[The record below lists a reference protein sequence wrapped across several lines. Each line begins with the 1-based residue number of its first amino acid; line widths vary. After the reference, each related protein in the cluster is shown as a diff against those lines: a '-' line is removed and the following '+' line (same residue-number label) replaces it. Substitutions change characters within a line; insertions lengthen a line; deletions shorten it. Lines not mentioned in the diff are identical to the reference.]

1 MDQSP
6 ADLKLLCDQAVQLHQ
21 KGELA
26 AAEKLYLQILERE
39 TSHFAARH
47 LLGVLR
53 YQQERGAEALAFIA
67 AALEINP
74 GSAEA
79 HSNCGAVLKSLGR
92 LEESLAAYDR
102 ALALSPELAVAHN
115 GRGATLSDL
124 NRFEEALVSYNK
136 ALAIMPDFAT
146 ALGNR
151 GQVLQYLGRLDA
163 ARADFQ
169 RALTLDPGLTNVY
182 LDYVDLAP
190 IQAGDPLVKTM
201 ESLAA
206 TPLNETGR
214 LQLDFA
220 LAKAYGDL
228 GDHDAGFRRLLSG
241 NARKRARI
249 RYDETAALGYFG
261 RIQSTFTPELLREKE
276 KLGGGSPSAV
286 PIFILGMMRSG
297 STLVEQILASH
308 PQVHGAGELRTLT
321 RLTQLVQGPG
331 GNSVAYPEFVPGLD
345 AGALR
350 QFVAHYLAET
360 QRLAPGA
367 SHITDKMPENF
378 FFAGLIHLILPNA
391 RIIHTVRDPVDTCV
405 SCFSRLFT
413 AEQNHTYELGELGR
427 YYRRYQKLMAHW
439 WDVLPPGRML
449 EVRYEEVVADLE
461 TQARRIIAYCG
472 LEWDPRCLSF
482 HATERPV
489 RTSSVA
495 QVRQPLYP
503 GAVGRAHRYEAFLGP
518 LRQALAEG

>member
-1 MDQSP
+1 MDQEH
-6 ADLKLLCDQAVQLHQ
+6 LQTLCDQAVALHQ
-21 KGELA
+21 NGALA
-26 AAEKLYLQILERE
+26 QAESLYLQILARDP
-39 TSHFAARH
+39 SHFAARH

-53 YQQERGAEALAFIA
+53 YQQERSSEALALIT

-74 GSAEA
+74 GFAEA
-79 HSNCGAVLKSLGR
+79 HSNQGAVLKSLGR
-92 LEESLAAYDR
+92 LDEALAAYER
-102 ALALSPELAVAHN
+102 ALALNPELAVALN

-124 NRFEEALVSYNK
+124 NRLEEALASYNQ
-136 ALAIMPDFAT
+136 ALAIALDFAT

-151 GQVLQYLGRLDA
+151 GQVLQYLGKLEA

-190 IQAGDPLVKTM
+190 VAPTDPHLKAM
-201 ESLAA
+201 ETLAQTSLSD
-206 TPLNETGR
+206 TGR

-228 GDHDAGFRRLLSG
+228 GDQDAGFRRLLSG
-241 NARKRARI
+241 NALKRGRI
-249 RYDETAALGYFG
+249 RYDEAAALGYFD
-261 RIQSTFTPELLREKE
+261 RIEAIFTPELLRLKE
-276 KLGGGSPSAV
+276 KLGGGSPSAA

-308 PQVHGAGELRTLT
+308 PKVHGAGELRTFT
-321 RLTQLVQGPG
+321 RLTETVRDGD
-331 GNSVAYPEFVPGLD
+331 GNLMAYPEFVPGLD
-345 AGALR
+345 AGALS
-350 QFVAHYLAET
+350 QFAAHYLAEI
-360 QRLAPGA
+360 RSLSPAP
-367 SHITDKMPENF
+367 HVTDKMPENF
-378 FFAGLIHLILPNA
+378 FFAGLIHLVLPQA

-405 SCFSRLFT
+405 SCFSKLFT
-413 AEQNHTYELGELGR
+413 AEQNHTYDLAELGR

-439 WDVLPPGRML
+439 RKVLPPGRML
-449 EVRYEEVVADLE
+449 EVQYEDVVADFE

-472 LEWDPRCLSF
+472 LDWEPRCLDF

-518 LRQALAEG
+518 LRDALAGG

>member
-115 GRGATLSDL
+115 GCGATLSDL

-136 ALAIMPDFAT
+136 ALAILPDFAT

-190 IQAGDPLVKTM
+190 VQAGDPLVKTM

-276 KLGGGSPSAV
+276 KLGGGSAFGRADLRPGDDAV
-286 PIFILGMMRSG
+286 RLHPGGADSG
-297 STLVEQILASH
+297 QPPA
-308 PQVHGAGELRTLT
+308 VHGAGELRTLT

-350 QFVAHYLAET
+350 QFAAHYLAET
-360 QRLAPGA
+360 QKLAP
-367 SHITDKMPENF
+367 
-378 FFAGLIHLILPNA
+378 
-391 RIIHTVRDPVDTCV
+391 
-405 SCFSRLFT
+405 T
-413 AEQNHTYELGELGR
+413 ACISPT
-427 YYRRYQKLMAHW
+427 KC
-439 WDVLPPGRML
+439 
-449 EVRYEEVVADLE
+449 
-461 TQARRIIAYCG
+461 RRI
-472 LEWDPRCLSF
+472 
-482 HATERPV
+482 
-489 RTSSVA
+489 SSS
-495 QVRQPLYP
+495 P
-503 GAVGRAHRYEAFLGP
+503 G
-518 LRQALAEG
+518 